1 MVLIRGG
8 GLPCNIYAALNTKY
22 FLVSLTSS
30 AVKDLKVK
38 LTKKNTCCRELTS
51 KEKYLRVSNVH
62 CLRLMLKE
70 K

>member
-8 GLPCNIYAALNTKY
+8 GLPCNVYAALNTKY

-30 AVKDLKVK
+30 ADKDLKVK
-38 LTKKNTCCRELTS
+38 LTKKYSCCRELAS

-62 CLRLMLKE
+62 SLRGMLKE
-70 K
+70 E